1 MSKARRLAQ
10 IWGSDGNAIIAALD
24 GFGFSMNTAGVDYT
38 CENLDRLIDNGLD
51 AALVTYGQA
60 KTYEKQLAKITTVL
74 RVDASINVYDKT
86 VPETDEFFDVE
97 DALKLGASGV
107 VCMTFPGAGTR
118 EQFSHQML
126 AHLAKQGEEWGM
138 PVIAETLPFGYPVTT
153 AESNDPKFI
162 SAAARIGAEF
172 GADIIKTRL
181 SGEDTDKEII
191 QNASRP
197 VLALGG
203 PKTDTLTYYKFVKH
217 CLEAGAHGVAVGRN
231 ITQDANPAGMVAGL
245 NVLVH
250 QNGTPEEAFTAYQNT
265 K

>member
-24 GFGFSMNTAGVDYT
+24 GFGFSMNTQGVDYT
-38 CENLDRLIDNGLD
+38 TEHLDKLIANGLD

-60 KTYEKQLAKITTVL
+60 KTYEKELAKITTIL
-74 RVDASINVYDKT
+74 RVDASINAYDSS
-86 VPETDEFFDVE
+86 VPVTDQFFDVK
-97 DALKLGASGV
+97 DALKLGAQGV
-107 VCMTFPGAGTR
+107 VCMTFPGAGSR

-126 AHLAKQGEEWGM
+126 AKLAKQGEDWGV

-153 AESNDPKFI
+153 KESNDPKYI
-162 SAAARIGAEF
+162 AAAARLGAEF

-191 QNASRP
+191 ENASRP

-203 PKTDTLTYYKFVKH
+203 PKTDTLTYFKFVKH
-217 CLEAGAHGVAVGRN
+217 CMESGAHGVAVGRN
-231 ITQDANPAGMVAGL
+231 ITQDKNPAGMVAGL

-250 QNGTPEEAFTAYQNT
+250 KGGTPEEALSVYNET

>member
-1 MSKARRLAQ
+1 MSKERRLSQ
-10 IWGSDGNAIIAALD
+10 IFGKDGNVIIAALD
-24 GFGFSMNTAGVDYT
+24 GFGFSMNTQGVDYT
-38 CENLDRLIDNGLD
+38 CEHLDQLIANGLD

-60 KTYEKQLAKITTVL
+60 KIYEKELAKITTVL
-74 RVDASINVYDKT
+74 RVDSSINIYDNS
-86 VPETDEFFDVE
+86 VPQTDQFFDVE

-107 VCMTFPGAGTR
+107 VCMTFPGAGKR
-118 EQFSHQML
+118 EQFSHKML
-126 AHLAKQGEEWGM
+126 AELAKQGEQWGM
-138 PVIAETLPFGYPVTT
+138 PVIAETLPFGYPVTS
-153 AESNDPKFI
+153 AESNDPKYI
-162 SAAARIGAEF
+162 STAARLGSEF

-181 SGEDTDKEII
+181 SGEDSDKEII
-191 QNASRP
+191 KNAGRP

-217 CLEAGAHGVAVGRN
+217 CMNSGARGVAVGRN

-250 QNGTPEEAFTAYQNT
+250 KNGTPEEAYSVYQST

>member
-1 MSKARRLAQ
+1 MSKERRLSQ
-10 IWGSDGNAIIAALD
+10 IFGSDGNVIIAALD

-38 CENLDRLIDNGLD
+38 CENLDQLINNGLD

-60 KTYEKQLAKITTVL
+60 KTYEKELSKITTVL
-74 RVDASINVYDKT
+74 RVDASIDVYNNS
-86 VPETDEFFDVE
+86 VPVTDQFFDVE

-107 VCMTFPGAGTR
+107 VCMTFPGGGER
-118 EQFSHQML
+118 EQFSHKML
-126 AHLAKQGEEWGM
+126 ANLAKQGEEWGM

-153 AESNDPKFI
+153 PESNDPKYI
-162 SAAARIGAEF
+162 STAARLGAEF
-172 GADIIKTRL
+172 GADVIKTRL
-181 SGEDTDKEII
+181 SGKNSDKEII

-217 CLEAGAHGVAVGRN
+217 CMDSGAHGVAVGRN

-245 NVLVH
+245 NVIVH
-250 QNGTPEEAFTAYQNT
+250 ENGTPEEAFKAYKFT